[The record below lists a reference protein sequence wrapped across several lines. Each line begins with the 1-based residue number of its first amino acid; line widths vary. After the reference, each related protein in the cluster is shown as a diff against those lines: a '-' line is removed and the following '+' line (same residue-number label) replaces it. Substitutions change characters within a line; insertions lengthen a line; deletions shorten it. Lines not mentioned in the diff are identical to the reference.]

1 MGIHPKVHGN
11 NLMFVNHIFVAVRGY
26 SKAPWN
32 LGGGSAKF
40 PVFHKGGGGML
51 DISTWN
57 SCFYFP
63 LVFSILFFLRKCFS
77 VKNDSATTSVCCLK
91 KPIVNSTGN
100 SPSLLAKGK

>member
-1 MGIHPKVHGN
+1 MH
-11 NLMFVNHIFVAVRGY
+11 VRIREV
-26 SKAPWN
+26 PN
-32 LGGGSAKF
+32 R
-40 PVFHKGGGGML
+40 PNFHKLPQGEGGRML
-51 DISTWN
+51 DTSTWN